1 MYNIPPN
8 TLFVGRNIVY
18 LPSCHSTN
26 DIAAS
31 LSRDTNVTEGT
42 TVVTSNQTAGRG
54 QRGNIWEAE
63 PGKNLTFSVIL
74 KPSFLQASEHFQ
86 LNMAVSTACHCFLS
100 QHFQENA
107 HIKWPN
113 DLYVG
118 HKKIGGILIES
129 IIKNNRLEEAV
140 IGIGI
145 NVNQEQF
152 SDHKAT
158 SMKLISKVEYSLE
171 KLLPQL
177 LTSLEQYY
185 LKLKA
190 RDLAYIQNIYLKNLY
205 YYQKKRTFR
214 TNHIFEGVIIGIDT
228 IGRLQVEVAG
238 EIHSF
243 SFKEIEF
250 V

>member
-1 MYNIPPN
+1 LYNIPPN

-31 LSRDTNVTEGT
+31 LSRDSNVTEGT
-42 TVVTSNQTAGRG
+42 TVVTDNQTTGRG
-54 QRGNIWEAE
+54 QRGNSWEAE
-63 PGKNLTFSVIL
+63 PGKNLTFSTIL
-74 KPSFLQASEHFQ
+74 KPLFLQASEHFQ
-86 LNMAVSTACHCFLS
+86 LNMAISTACHQFLA
-100 QHFQENA
+100 QHFPEEVY
-107 HIKWPN
+107 IKWPN
-113 DLYVG
+113 DLYLG
-118 HKKIGGILIES
+118 HKKVGGILIES
-129 IIKNNRLEEAV
+129 VVKNNRLEEV
-140 IGIGI
+140 IAGIGI

-152 SDHKAT
+152 SQPRAT

-177 LTSLEQYY
+177 LTFIEQYY

-190 RDLAYIQNIYLKNLY
+190 RDLYYIQKNYLKNLY
-205 YYQKKRTFR
+205 FYQKKRTFR
-214 TNHIFEGVIIGIDT
+214 TNRIFEGKIIGIDH
-228 IGRLQVEVAG
+228 IGRLLVDIDGQVQ
-238 EIHSF
+238 SF

>member
-1 MYNIPPN
+1 LYNIPPN

-26 DIAAS
+26 DVAAS
-31 LSRDTNVTEGT
+31 LSKDTNVTEGT
-42 TVVTSNQTAGRG
+42 TVITNNQTSGRG
-54 QRGNIWEAE
+54 QRGNSWEAE
-63 PGKNLTFSVIL
+63 PGKNLTLSVIL

-86 LNMAVSTACHCFLS
+86 LNMAVSTACYEFLS
-100 QHFQENA
+100 QHFPENVY
-107 HIKWPN
+107 IKWPN
-113 DLYVG
+113 DLYYG
-118 HKKIGGILIES
+118 HKKLGGILIES
-129 IIKNNRLEEAV
+129 VIKNNRLEEAV

-152 SDHKAT
+152 FEPKAT
-158 SMKLISKVEYSLE
+158 SMKLSSKVEYSLE

-190 RDLAYIQNIYLKNLY
+190 RDLQYIQKNYLKNLY
-205 YYQKKRTFR
+205 FFQKKRTFKA
-214 TNHIFEGVIIGIDT
+214 NSVFEGKIIGIDH
-228 IGRLQVEVAG
+228 IGRLQVETNG
-238 EIHSF
+238 EVRSY

>member
-31 LSRDTNVTEGT
+31 LSKDTNVAEGT
-42 TVVTSNQTAGRG
+42 TVVTNNQTSGRG
-54 QRGNIWEAE
+54 QRGNSWEAE

-74 KPSFLQASEHFQ
+74 KPSFLLAAEHFQ
-86 LNMAVSTACHCFLS
+86 LNMAVSTACYHFLS
-100 QHFQENA
+100 QYFPDDVS
-107 HIKWPN
+107 IKWPN

-118 HKKIGGILIES
+118 HKKLGGILIES
-129 IIKNNRLEEAV
+129 VIKNNRLEEAI

-145 NVNQEQF
+145 NINQEQF
-152 SDHKAT
+152 SEYKAT

-177 LTSLEQYY
+177 LTSLEQFY
-185 LKLKA
+185 LKLKT
-190 RDLAYIQNIYLKNLY
+190 RDLSYIQKIYLKNLY
-205 YYQKKRTFR
+205 FYQKKRTFK
-214 TNHIFEGVIIGIDT
+214 TNHIFEGVITGIDA
-228 IGRLQVEVAG
+228 IGRLQVEVEG
-238 EIHSF
+238 RTHSF

>member
-31 LSRDTNVTEGT
+31 LSRDSNVTEGT
-42 TVVTSNQTAGRG
+42 TVVTHNQTAGRG
-54 QRGNIWEAE
+54 QRGNSWEAE
-63 PGKNLTFSVIL
+63 ANKNLTFSVIL
-74 KPSFLQASEHFQ
+74 KPSFLLASEHFQ
-86 LNMAVSTACHCFLS
+86 LNMAVSTACHQFLS
-100 QHFQENA
+100 QYFPEDV

-113 DLYVG
+113 DLYFG
-118 HKKIGGILIES
+118 HKKLGGILIES
-129 IIKNNRLEEAV
+129 IIKNNRLEEAIV
-140 IGIGI
+140 GIGI
-145 NVNQEQF
+145 NINQEQY
-152 SDHKAT
+152 SESKAI

-190 RDLAYIQNIYLKNLY
+190 RDLPYIQNYYLKNLY
-205 YYQKKRTFR
+205 FYQKKRTFKANR
-214 TNHIFEGVIIGIDT
+214 IFEGTIIGIDH
-228 IGRLQVEVAG
+228 IGRLQVEADGQV
-238 EIHSF
+238 HSF

-250 V
+250 I

>member
-26 DIAAS
+26 DIATS

-42 TVVTSNQTAGRG
+42 TVITSNQTAGRG
-54 QRGNIWEAE
+54 QRGNSWEAE
-63 PGKNLTFSVIL
+63 PGKNLTFSVVL

-86 LNMAVSTACHCFLS
+86 LNMVVSTACHSFLS
-100 QHFQENA
+100 QHLPGDVS
-107 HIKWPN
+107 IKWPN
-113 DLYVG
+113 DLYFG
-118 HKKIGGILIES
+118 HKKLGGILIES
-129 IIKNNRLEEAV
+129 VIKNNRLQEAV

-152 SDHKAT
+152 SEHKAT
-158 SMKLISKVEYSLE
+158 SMKLISRVEYNLE

-185 LKLKA
+185 LRLKA
-190 RDLAYIQNIYLKNLY
+190 RDLSYIQNNYLKNLY
-205 YYQKKRTFR
+205 FYQKKRTFR
-214 TNHIFEGVIIGIDT
+214 TDRIFEGTITGIDD
-228 IGRLQVEVAG
+228 IGRLLVDIEG
-238 EIHSF
+238 NIHSF
-243 SFKEIEF
+243 SFKEIKF
-250 V
+250 L